1 MPIGVAGGIDG
12 CVAVMQDA
20 VRRPIM
26 LTACPSA
33 HNRPAPADVFLG
45 EAWQVTVD

>member
-12 CVAVMQDA
+12 CVAVTQDA

-26 LTACPSA
+26 LIGVPVGA
-33 HNRPAPADVFLG
+33 
-45 EAWQVTVD
+45 